1 MMIVVT
7 VIPDLKEIKK
17 MYELLDTPL
26 DFCLHQRFFTGNQ
39 QILLYQDVQI
49 KEAFWY
55 IISNYFDF
63 L

>member
-1 MMIVVT
+1 
-7 VIPDLKEIKK
+7 
-17 MYELLDTPL
+17 MYELRDTPL
-26 DFCLHQRFFTGNQ
+26 DFCLRFFTGNQ